1 VLNAHHLHVLSRNE
15 CAAPETFL
23 KDSFT
28 FFTFSYFFVLCTKK
42 YENVKNVKLS
52 LRRRHAEGVRIDW
65 KEKEAKTM
73 GVRHAFYEKEV
84 SIWGARNF
92 KAEVKQR

>member
-1 VLNAHHLHVLSRNE
+1 M
-15 CAAPETFL
+15 
-23 KDSFT
+23 
-28 FFTFSYFFVLCTKK
+28 
-42 YENVKNVKLS
+42 
-52 LRRRHAEGVRIDW
+52 DW

-73 GVRHAFYEKEV
+73 GVQHAFCEKEV